1 MFISGA
7 ASGLFSGWSVNAD
20 LEDARSVA
28 IDQATVAALQMHA
41 PEMASRYVDDDLP
54 EPFERRL
61 RSRHGCRWTARRS
74 DLYSSIS
81 SCSRCIAGEVK
92 VNIGG
97 MAALN
102 VRSSKG

>member
-7 ASGLFSGWSVNAD
+7 ESGLFSNWSVNAA

-61 RSRHGCRWTARRS
+61 DRATAAAGPR
-74 DLYSSIS
+74 DDPTF
-81 SCSRCIAGEVK
+81 IARYR
-92 VNIGG
+92 
-97 MAALN
+97 AALAALLA
-102 VRSSKG
+102 K